1 VITLDGSSI
10 LCDGQT
16 TATLTSSYAVGNQW
30 FLDGNPIVGETGNSI
45 EVSEGGSYT
54 VVVTSPEG
62 CSATSAAQGITV
74 KPVVPIDV
82 TAVDTVVCNGEEVN
96 IQLSATG
103 GFVSYLWDVTGETT
117 SSIVAINTGIFTVT
131 GTTEDGCVSNAS
143 IQIIN
148 NSPFELNLSS
158 PIFFDDFN
166 VSAQGANDGSI
177 DLTVF
182 GGSGT
187 FTYDW
192 SNGGTTSDL
201 SGLAGGLYTVTVT
214 DEQGCAETDSIELK
228 EPSAI
233 KLPNGFTPNG
243 DGFNDFY
250 VIKGIQGYPG
260 NKVNIFNR
268 WGNLVFS
275 TQDYQNNWDGLS
287 NDGNLLPDGTYFI
300 VVDLNKE
307 GTDNVENYI
316 DLRRN

>member
-1 VITLDGSSI
+1 
-10 LCDGQT
+10 
-16 TATLTSSYAVGNQW
+16 
-30 FLDGNPIVGETGNSI
+30 
-45 EVSEGGSYT
+45 
-54 VVVTSPEG
+54 
-62 CSATSAAQGITV
+62 
-74 KPVVPIDV
+74 
-82 TAVDTVVCNGEEVN
+82 
-96 IQLSATG
+96 
-103 GFVSYLWDVTGETT
+103 
-117 SSIVAINTGIFTVT
+117 
-131 GTTEDGCVSNAS
+131 
-143 IQIIN
+143 
-148 NSPFELNLSS
+148 
-158 PIFFDDFN
+158 
-166 VSAQGANDGSI
+166 
-177 DLTVF
+177 
-182 GGSGT
+182 
-187 FTYDW
+187 
-192 SNGGTTSDL
+192 
-201 SGLAGGLYTVTVT
+201 
-214 DEQGCAETDSIELK
+214 LK